1 MKLFHWA
8 DHWLQKMVSPVFS
21 LNWKKTKGEI
31 FIKRYFTSCQL
42 FCIGLLKI
50 VLTSNLLALKI
61 WGLLFLWVAHLN
73 NKNNVYNQEKSQ
85 WKLHLLIFM
94 LWVLVA
100 SSWNLHHFQSFSS
113 LQSGNG
119 SISVPDPER
128 RGGGGTVSPKFFLPL
143 PASVW
148 SKNKEGPGPLS
159 GFAPEFCLSGG

>member
-42 FCIGLLKI
+42 FWIGLLKI

-73 NKNNVYNQEKSQ
+73 NKNNVYNQEMSQ

-128 RGGGGTVSPKFFLPL
+128 RGGGGGDGDPQIF
-143 PASVW
+143 
-148 SKNKEGPGPLS
+148 
-159 GFAPEFCLSGG
+159 FAPSSLRLV